1 MKSKVI
7 NMADKTM
14 DVTDRALEAL
24 FRAEP
29 IADDGFSA
37 RIVSRVRRRLW
48 FRRLAV
54 PVAAVIGGVIA
65 IRPVAELVGIVVKLF
80 GLVPSDVLSLPLS
93 FLPQF
98 QLVVLGGMLFAVVLT
113 FMRFIEET

>member
-1 MKSKVI
+1 MV
-7 NMADKTM
+7 DKTS
-14 DVTDRALEAL
+14 DTEDRLLESL

-37 RIVSRVRRRLW
+37 RVVSRVRRGIW

-54 PVAAVIGGVIA
+54 PVAAVIGGAIA
-65 IRPVAELVGIVVKLF
+65 IRPATELIATLVQLY
-80 GLVPSDVLSLPLS
+80 GLVPAEIVALPMK

-98 QLVVLGGMLFAVVLT
+98 QLVVLGGMLFAVALT
-113 FMRFIEET
+113 LVRFIDET

>member
-1 MKSKVI
+1 
-7 NMADKTM
+7 MADKTT
-14 DVTDRALEAL
+14 DVEDRVLESL

-37 RIVSRVRRRLW
+37 RIVSRIRRRIW

-54 PVAAVIGGVIA
+54 PVAAAIGGAFA
-65 IRPVAELVGIVVKLF
+65 IHPAAELIGILLKL
-80 GLVPSDVLSLPLS
+80 SNVLPAEIATAPLNY
-93 FLPQF
+93 LPQF

-113 FMRFIEET
+113 LLNFIEET

>member
-1 MKSKVI
+1 MV
-7 NMADKTM
+7 DKTS
-14 DVTDRALEAL
+14 DAEDRLLESL

-37 RIVSRVRRRLW
+37 RVVSRIKRGIW

-54 PVAAVIGGVIA
+54 PVAAVIGGAIA
-65 IRPVAELVGIVVKLF
+65 IRPAAELIAILVQLY
-80 GLVPSDVLSLPLS
+80 GLLPAEIAALPMK

-98 QLVVLGGMLFAVVLT
+98 QLVVLGGMLCAVALT
-113 FMRFIEET
+113 LMRFIDET